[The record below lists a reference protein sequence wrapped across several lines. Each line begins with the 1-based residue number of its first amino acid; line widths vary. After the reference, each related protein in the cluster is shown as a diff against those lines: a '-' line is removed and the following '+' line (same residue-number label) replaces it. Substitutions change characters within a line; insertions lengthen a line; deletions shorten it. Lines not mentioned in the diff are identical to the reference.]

1 MADEERSWR
10 PRSGHDVVLSDRDLA
25 KLGLLAQLEAQC
37 KWGVTIAIKGVKGLS
52 TPEWLRLEQTP
63 FEQLAKSLLDIS
75 EPLDEELHKLA
86 VRIDTE
92 QAGILVRRHQN
103 LHALWGVDSS
113 GLPQGWDAK
122 RNQQLKSAEL
132 DAALEAV
139 AALSWVTRAAAF
151 RVGELIAE
159 GLLPERRGRT
169 GPRIAVNGRVIKL

>member
-1 MADEERSWR
+1 M
-10 PRSGHDVVLSDRDLA
+10 
-25 KLGLLAQLEAQC
+25 
-37 KWGVTIAIKGVKGLS
+37 
-52 TPEWLRLEQTP
+52 
-63 FEQLAKSLLDIS
+63 
-75 EPLDEELHKLA
+75 
-86 VRIDTE
+86 
-92 QAGILVRRHQN
+92 
-103 LHALWGVDSS
+103 
-113 GLPQGWDAK
+113 PQGWDAK